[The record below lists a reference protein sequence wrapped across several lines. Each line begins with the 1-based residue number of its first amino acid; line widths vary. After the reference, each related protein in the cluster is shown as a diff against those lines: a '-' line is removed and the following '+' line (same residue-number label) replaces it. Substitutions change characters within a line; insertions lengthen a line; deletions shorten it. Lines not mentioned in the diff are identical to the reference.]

1 MKKVLL
7 LYSELY
13 GQNLDLSVIADLLK
27 NVLNEKSI
35 ECEIKVCNHLIADK
49 KKLEDYDIIAGYHLD
64 VHQELLLSEKFVGR
78 YLHFFDS
85 HCEFKFS
92 EVTKRE
98 EMGGYN
104 TYLISQVPG

>member
-49 KKLEDYDIIAGYHLD
+49 KKLEDYDIIAGYHL
-64 VHQELLLSEKFVGR
+64 EY
-78 YLHFFDS
+78 YL
-85 HCEFKFS
+85 FKIVF
-92 EVTKRE
+92 KR
-98 EMGGYN
+98 MFIKN
-104 TYLISQVPG
+104 FCLVKSL

>member
-7 LYSELY
+7 LYSE
-13 GQNLDLSVIADLLK
+13 QFRNLDLSVIADLLR

-35 ECEIKVCNHLIADK
+35 ECEIKVCNHLIADEAK
-49 KKLEDYDIIAGYHLD
+49 FEEYDID

-85 HCEFKFS
+85 YCEFKFS
-92 EVTKRE
+92 EITKRE
-98 EMGGYN
+98 EMGGYS
-104 TYLISQVPG
+104 TYRISQVPS